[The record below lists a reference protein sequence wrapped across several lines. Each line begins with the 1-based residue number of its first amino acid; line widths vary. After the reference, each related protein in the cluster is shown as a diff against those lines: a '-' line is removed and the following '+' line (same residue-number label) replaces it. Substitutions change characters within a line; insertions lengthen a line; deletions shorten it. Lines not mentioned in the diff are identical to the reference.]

1 MRGLLLLVLFSL
13 LVLAAMSRSA
23 PYLLRSGRLQLRAF
37 ANASSAP
44 ELLVGVHPIQ
54 GIYDSLKQIPRQ
66 QLQSS
71 VNNPSDCKF
80 VGAALIL
87 CDRVTL
93 DDLAISKS
101 ILAKIEKDRLCRC
114 LNVCSDS
121 DFEINVFVLPK
132 GKSLPLHDHPG
143 MTVISKVL
151 TGNLHLRSFSKC
163 DEPASRSAKRAKT
176 SSAYVERQRQCVLPG
191 LACIKTAAD
200 PAWFLSPSTDNV
212 HELEAQTTCVVF
224 DILMP
229 PYRPPERDCHF
240 YALGVAETVEDGKEM
255 RELIPSV
262 EPDDADSVYRLQ
274 YDGVRPKKRTT

>member
-1 MRGLLLLVLFSL
+1 MRGLFLVLVLFSL
-13 LVLAAMSRSA
+13 LVAAMPRFVPS
-23 PYLLRSGRLQLRAF
+23 LRRTGRLQLKVF

-54 GIYDSLKQIPRQ
+54 GIYDALKQIPQQ
-66 QLQSS
+66 QLQNS
-71 VNNPSDCKF
+71 VNNPSGCKF
-80 VGAALIL
+80 VGAALSL

-93 DDLAISKS
+93 DDLAISKT

-151 TGNLHLRSFSKC
+151 TGNLRLRSFSKC
-163 DEPASRSAKRAKT
+163 GEPPSRSAKRAKT
-176 SSAYVERQRQCVLPG
+176 SSVYEERQRQRVLPG
-191 LACIKTAAD
+191 LACTKTAAD

-229 PYRPPERDCHF
+229 PYLPPDRDCHF
-240 YALGVAETVEDGKEM
+240 YTLGAADMVEDGKEM
-255 RELIPSV
+255 QELIPSV

-274 YDGVRPKKRTT
+274 YDGVRPKKTT